1 MPFEI
6 SSKKKAN
13 NQKLGNGSGLNSI
26 SSASIMTNKSQTN
39 RAGLRVFKIVILGD
53 GGVGKSGKRFFVILY
68 LQQIVCYLLYWRKW
82 HPRTLS
88 LIVLDDAKYFYHPRM
103 TLSSFLFAYH
113 VLCSIKWVLP
123 WKSVVCAYRFL
134 LMNFPYV

>member
-6 SSKKKAN
+6 SSKKKGS

-53 GGVGKSGKRFFVILY
+53 GGVGKSGKTFFVTLFYNRLFPFILEK
-68 LQQIVCYLLYWRKW
+68 IP
-82 HPRTLS
+82 PRTLS
-88 LIVLDDAKYFYHPRM
+88 LIVLDDAKYHPR
-103 TLSSFLFAYH
+103 TFLSQLFLFRLSQYIVAY
-113 VLCSIKWVLP
+113 
-123 WKSVVCAYRFL
+123 
-134 LMNFPYV
+134 NQ